1 MTRLKL
7 LFASYVL
14 TLVALFFYSLT
25 QIDLSLTFSKL
36 SIWQTIE
43 KSFQQIGYFN
53 RPLSTAIFLIILTL
67 LFIHYFAFIFLAIKK
82 RISRK
87 QAWFLVLAGFV
98 VLVFS
103 YNAFSYDLFNYIF
116 DAKIITHYHL
126 NPYLYKALDFPNDP
140 MLSFMRWTHRYYPYG
155 PAWLFLT
162 APISFIGLNIFSLTF
177 FLFKIFISSFFL
189 GTVYFIEKIVKKV
202 SPGNEIYALVFFGLS
217 PLVLIESVL
226 SVHNDIVMMFFAVLG
241 LYLILNKKFIF
252 SLIAIIFSYLIK
264 EVTILLLLPILIFQN
279 PIKKIALSLENFF
292 RLCVLVM
299 IAGFAYVLTKLEV
312 QPWYFL
318 WIIPFISLLKPNRY
332 IFLLTSGVSLGL
344 LLRYTPFLYQ
354 GDWNGAAIPIKF
366 YVSIITPAVFL
377 VFGLVWGFIRKIRT

>member
-14 TLVALFFYSLT
+14 TLAALFLYSLT

-53 RPLSTAIFLIILTL
+53 RPLSTAIFLVILTL
-67 LFIHYFAFIFLAIKK
+67 LFIHYFVFIFLAIKK

-116 DAKIITHYHL
+116 DAKIITYYHL
-126 NPYLYKALDFPNDP
+126 NPYFYKALDFPNDP

-155 PAWLFLT
+155 PVWLFLT

-177 FLFKIFISSFFL
+177 FLFKIFISGFFL
-189 GTVYFIEKIVKKV
+189 GTVYFIEKIVRKV

-217 PLVLIESVL
+217 PLVLIESVV

-241 LYLILNKKFIF
+241 LYLVLNKKLIF
-252 SLIAIIFSYLIK
+252 SLIAIVVSYFIK
-264 EVTILLLLPILIFQN
+264 EVTILLLFPVLIFQN
-279 PIKKIALSLENFF
+279 PIKKIFLSSENFF
-292 RLCVLVM
+292 RLCVLTM
-299 IAGFAYVLTKLEV
+299 IAGFMYALTKLEV

-318 WIIPFISLLKPNRY
+318 WIIPFIAFLKPNKY
-332 IFLLTSGVSLGL
+332 IILLTSGVSLGL

-366 YVSIITPAVFL
+366 YVSIITPAIFL
-377 VFGLVWGFIRKIRT
+377 ILVLIWSLVRKIRA

>member
-7 LFASYVL
+7 LFASYIITL
-14 TLVALFFYSLT
+14 TALFLYSLT

-53 RPLSTAIFLIILTL
+53 RPLSTAIFIAILTL

-82 RISRK
+82 IISRK

-116 DAKIITHYHL
+116 DAKIITHYNQ
-126 NPYLYKALDFPNDP
+126 NPYFYKALDFPNDP

-177 FLFKIFISSFFL
+177 FLFKIFISGFFL
-189 GTVYFIEKIVKKV
+189 GTVYLIEKIVRKV

-217 PLVLIESVL
+217 PLVLIESVV

-241 LYLILNKKFIF
+241 LYFVLNKKFIL
-252 SLIAIIFSYLIK
+252 SIIAIIFSFFIK
-264 EVTILLLLPILIFQN
+264 EVTILLLFPVLIFQN
-279 PIKKIALSLENFF
+279 PIKKIFISSENFF
-292 RLCVLVM
+292 RFCVLTM
-299 IAGFAYVLTKLEV
+299 IAGFVYVLTKLEV

-318 WIIPFISLLKPNRY
+318 WIIPFIAFLKPNRY
-332 IFLLTSGVSLGL
+332 IFLLTSGISLGL
-344 LLRYTPFLYQ
+344 LLRYAPFLYQ
-354 GDWNGAAIPIKF
+354 GDWNGVAIPIKF
-366 YVSIITPAVFL
+366 YVSIITPAIFL
-377 VFGLVWGFIRKIRT
+377 IAGLIWDVLRKIRA

>member
-7 LFASYVL
+7 LFASYIL
-14 TLVALFFYSLT
+14 TLAALFLYSLT

-53 RPLSTAIFLIILTL
+53 RPLSTAIFLVILTF
-67 LFIHYFAFIFLAIKK
+67 LFIHYFIFIFLAIKK

-98 VLVFS
+98 TLVFS

-116 DAKIITHYHL
+116 DAKIITFYHL
-126 NPYLYKALDFPNDP
+126 NPYFYKALDFPNDP

-177 FLFKIFISSFFL
+177 FLFKIFISGFFL
-189 GTVYFIEKIVKKV
+189 GTVYFIEKIVRKV

-217 PLVLIESVL
+217 PLVLIESVV
-226 SVHNDIVMMFFAVLG
+226 SAHNDIVMMFFAVLG
-241 LYLILNKKFIF
+241 IYLVLNKKLIF
-252 SLIAIIFSYLIK
+252 SIIAIIFSYFIK
-264 EVTILLLLPILIFQN
+264 EVTILLLFPILIFQN
-279 PIKKIALSLENFF
+279 PIKKIFISTDNFF
-292 RLCVLVM
+292 RLCLLTM
-299 IAGFAYVLTKLEV
+299 IAGFVYVLTKLEV

-318 WIIPFISLLKPNRY
+318 WIIPFVSLLKPNKY
-332 IFLLTSGVSLGL
+332 IFLLTTGVSLGL
-344 LLRYTPFLYQ
+344 LLRYTPFIYQ
-354 GDWNGAAIPIKF
+354 GDWNGVATLIKF
-366 YVSIITPAVFL
+366 YVSIITPVLFL
-377 VFGLVWGFIRKIRT
+377 FFGLIWDLIRKIRA